1 MEREYQDSSWI
12 KITTQC
18 STVEKI
24 IIPGTEM
31 NTKKH
36 VQTKHTKWKT
46 QSLSV
51 LCCDIVA

>member
-1 MEREYQDSSWI
+1 MERDYQDSSWI

-18 STVEKI
+18 STVEKT